1 MNLRAIANS
10 HTRAINP
17 NAIGAKHRMSVGYE
31 IVAGGKQKPKYEEKP
46 ITDLQIQSLKSERL
60 FHLNLVNQQGMY
72 CTFLANNLVSSQVRS
87 MHKGEDYLI
96 FRPANEALEVEWK
109 VVKIEGSYD
118 DGSLQ
123 DGSGWVRGIIWRGNP
138 V

>member
-17 NAIGAKHRMSVGYE
+17 NTANAIHKMNMGYE
-31 IVAGGKQKPKYEEKP
+31 IIAGGKQKPKYEEKP

-60 FHLNLVNQQGMY
+60 FHLNLVNQQGMF
-72 CTFLANNLVSSQVRS
+72 CTFLANNLVSAQVRS
-87 MHKGEDYLI
+87 MAKGEDYLV
-96 FRPANEALEVEWK
+96 FRPANEVEPVEWK

-118 DGSLQ
+118 DGSLK
-123 DGSGWVRGIIWRGNP
+123 DGSGWVRGIIWRGKQA
-138 V
+138 